1 MKDRCLAI
9 LLLIALISSGFSRSF
24 VYAGFQVNQQ
34 YIAEKLCE
42 NRARPLLHC
51 NGKCYLMK
59 KLKAAEDK
67 EKEQTAKDN
76 LNRLEISFFQE
87 PFKLSFVEPIV
98 LDNNPA
104 LVSTYGHQY
113 SSQYLDAIF
122 RPPRQ
127 IA

>member
-1 MKDRCLAI
+1 
-9 LLLIALISSGFSRSF
+9 
-24 VYAGFQVNQQ
+24 
-34 YIAEKLCE
+34 
-42 NRARPLLHC
+42 
-51 NGKCYLMK
+51 MK